1 MTAYIALL
9 KAVNIG
15 GTGRLPMADLVKL
28 CEEAGFK
35 KVKTYI
41 ASGNAIFTSPKSAK
55 QVESVLEQKV
65 EEYFGKP
72 VPVMV
77 RTVAELETA
86 LKASPFHEMPGNKAA
101 ICFLDAPPP
110 EDLFAGARHQ
120 TNEEAVAGK
129 REIYLYYPDGAG
141 QSKFVLPAARKGTAR
156 NMNTINK
163 LVELASA
170 L

>member
-72 VPVMV
+72 VP
-77 RTVAELETA
+77 A